1 MQLANQK
8 RMNAKRRTLLPLAA
22 SAGLALIASPASAVT
37 LLNPNFDPPTED
49 TSDNTGTGGIGP
61 ISGWSN
67 SGTVGITNTTPFLNQ
82 SAHIGTHV
90 AFTRATASIS
100 QSVSGF
106 DPSKNYTLTYFV
118 SERGVGLGPQTTSV
132 SLDGG
137 ITSYTQPDLI
147 GKTDTF
153 RRIVSGPLSVSGATS
168 TVQISALL
176 GGDRTL
182 LIDSVSISR
191 AVPTVADGGFENPVQ
206 PDGNFKQAAGAG
218 GGDLTGSEWTFLGGG
233 GITDNGSV
241 FGPPDA
247 PEGSQAAILQGGT
260 AEFST
265 TVSGFEAGVTYSL
278 SFEAAGR
285 ANGAADFQVWLDG
298 TLLDFGGS
306 NTLTPAAGSYA
317 TFTSSEFTTSGGS
330 LTLTFDGTAAGTS
343 FVDDI
348 RFNFVAEAVPEP
360 CTTLFATLGLTGLLL
375 VRRRRTPIG
384 PHQEG

>member
-1 MQLANQK
+1 
-8 RMNAKRRTLLPLAA
+8 MNPNRHILLPLAA
-22 SAGLALIASPASAVT
+22 SAGLAFVASPASAVT
-37 LLNPNFDPPTED
+37 LLNANFDPPAED

-67 SGTVGITNTTPFLNQ
+67 TGTVGVTDTAPFLNQ
-82 SAHIGTHV
+82 SAHSGTHV
-90 AFTRATASIS
+90 AFTRAAASIS

-106 DPSKNYTLTYFV
+106 DPSKNYTVTYFV
-118 SERGVGLGPQTTSV
+118 SERGVGGVTQSTSV

-137 ITSYTQPDLI
+137 TTSYTQPDPI
-147 GKTDTF
+147 RKTDAF
-153 RRIVSGPLSVSGATS
+153 RRIVSGPLSVSGSTS
-168 TVQISALL
+168 TVQISALV

-206 PDGNFKQAAGAG
+206 PDGDFKQAYGAG
-218 GGDLTGSEWTFLGGG
+218 GGDLTGSAWTFLGGG
-233 GITDNGSV
+233 GITDNGSA
-241 FGPPDA
+241 FGPPNP

-285 ANGAADFQVWLDG
+285 AGGAADFQVSLGG
-298 TLLDFGGS
+298 TLLEFGGS
-306 NTLTPAAGSYA
+306 NTLKPAVGSYT
-317 TFTSSEFTTSGGS
+317 TFTSNEFTTSGGS

-348 RFNFVAEAVPEP
+348 RFNFVAEAIPEP
-360 CTTLFATLGLTGLLL
+360 CTTLLAALGLAGPLLA
-375 VRRRRTPIG
+375 RRRRA
-384 PHQEG
+384 